1 MFFALLLLW
10 LLLSGNAALSTL
22 LSGAVVSFLITLFC
36 RKFMGYDAGKL
47 RQALKKSG
55 AILRYLLFLLKEIL
69 MANLAV
75 VKLIYRPAATE
86 PLMVRFH
93 TRLKSDAAK
102 VLVANSITL
111 TPGTYTVVLD
121 GQDYA
126 VHALDA
132 SFNEGMEENVF
143 FQLTEKMEG

>member
-1 MFFALLLLW
+1 MFIALLLLW

-69 MANLAV
+69 IANLAV

-93 TRLKSDAAK
+93 TTLKSDAAK

-111 TPGTYTVVLD
+111 TPGTYTVHLAD
-121 GQDYA
+121 DEFQ
-126 VHALDA
+126 VHALDR
-132 SFNEGMEENVF
+132 SFAVGLEACAFLEKAKELEE
-143 FQLTEKMEG
+143 